1 MVSFADE
8 IDSNALV
15 ANPFLDLPILT
26 AARAFLAEREFLAKP
41 PENMAP
47 MTVQLMRQVS
57 SVFESSR
64 SEIDQLLL
72 VSGVKQV

>member
-41 PENMAP
+41 PANMTP
-47 MTVQLMRQVS
+47 MAVLLMREVRKPHS
-57 SVFESSR
+57 TATHSHFCVY
-64 SEIDQLLL
+64 L
-72 VSGVKQV
+72 VE